1 MSRSRTAPI
10 TALALFALLGYG
22 IAGCAAVAPTA
33 APTGTDASTEAEA
46 ETQPE
51 PADLVG
57 EWVQT
62 NSESEDSYQ
71 VATITADTI
80 EVNWM
85 SESNDT
91 RALYWAGSY
100 AAPTSPGAFE
110 WVSENDT
117 EKTAGAM
124 LASGDATK
132 TFAYDDEVIRYDV
145 TAMGVTKTVELERQ

>member
-1 MSRSRTAPI
+1 MSRSRTARI

-22 IAGCAAVAPTA
+22 LSGCAADAPTA
-33 APTGTDASTEAEA
+33 APVSAAASNEAEA
-46 ETQPE
+46 EPQPE

-71 VATITADTI
+71 VATITADSI
-80 EVNWM
+80 EVNWI

-100 AAPTSPGAFE
+100 TAPTSPGTFE
-110 WVSENDT
+110 WVSQNDT

-124 LASGDATK
+124 LASSDATK
-132 TFAYDDEVIRYDV
+132 TFAYDEDVIRYDV
-145 TAMGVTKTVELERQ
+145 TAMGVTKTVELERK